1 MIKVAMIQMCA
12 SGSKEENLATIQ
24 QMVKKAVE
32 GTKALDLVCLPEC
45 CYVIPTPESSP
56 KLAEKIPGPFT
67 EAIARLAKTY
77 GVNISAGSYAEK
89 AKEGKIYNTS
99 LFFNR
104 EGKMIGE
111 YRKMHLMDA
120 MNYKESDSVSPGK
133 AVAVFD
139 TDMAKVGVMVCYDLR
154 FPELPR
160 TMVLKGAEIIIVP
173 AAFPSG
179 QPLPPRTDHWDV
191 LVRSTALL
199 NLVYVVATNQF
210 GYHQGQNYFGR
221 SSIVDPW
228 GTRVVQASGRQE
240 VVYGT
245 IDLEYQKSV
254 RASLPTW
261 NHRRPEIYDL

>member
-1 MIKVAMIQMCA
+1 MIKIAMIQMCA

-32 GTKALDLVCLPEC
+32 GTNTLDLVCLPEC

-111 YRKMHLMDA
+111 IPKDA
-120 MNYKESDSVSPGK
+120 ISWM
-133 AVAVFD
+133 
-139 TDMAKVGVMVCYDLR
+139 
-154 FPELPR
+154 
-160 TMVLKGAEIIIVP
+160 
-173 AAFPSG
+173 
-179 QPLPPRTDHWDV
+179 Q
-191 LVRSTALL
+191 
-199 NLVYVVATNQF
+199 
-210 GYHQGQNYFGR
+210 
-221 SSIVDPW
+221 
-228 GTRVVQASGRQE
+228 
-240 VVYGT
+240 
-245 IDLEYQKSV
+245 
-254 RASLPTW
+254 
-261 NHRRPEIYDL
+261 